1 MRSSGHQSSI
11 FTPNRHIVK
20 VRALVALGHQIPDVS
35 LFLTDWRP
43 SVGIS
48 KNYCQ
53 VNGLEL
59 MPFAVSTPAE
69 AFESA

>member
-1 MRSSGHQSSI
+1 M
-11 FTPNRHIVK
+11 
-20 VRALVALGHQIPDVS
+20 ALGHQIPDVS